1 MPSLLGLQPQSLLQS
16 VLDNVGVAL
25 AVIDHEGR
33 FVFTN
38 QAALNMFGATESIGG
53 VLCEEWRRDYVFCD
67 NQGRVIPW
75 QQASLLRALAGDE
88 VEPQEVGVTL
98 PDGRTKWLHSAGSR
112 FSVMG
117 LTGVFVIITD
127 ETEQVELRRAVEQAH
142 RAEAVGLLAGGLAH
156 DLNNML
162 SVLSGNLILALADQG
177 IPETTRERLQQMQ
190 VALGKGAA
198 LATRLVRNSRTQK
211 IQTRS
216 VQINDIVNSALQLAG
231 PLLKTRV
238 KVKTEL
244 GGSLPAVE
252 ADISRMEQVL
262 VNLILNALDA
272 MPDGGELTVHT
283 EIVPGDSVSAW
294 KNENAAQFV
303 LTTIAD
309 TGTGIPE
316 NLQESIFDP
325 FFTTKPDGK
334 GAGLGLSSA
343 SEIVRQHKGHIKV
356 QSAPGA
362 GTKFSVYLPVMECSS
377 SLSEKVA

>member
-1 MPSLLGLQPQSLLQS
+1 MPSLLGLHPQSLLQS

-25 AVIDHEGR
+25 AVIDREGK

-38 QAALNMFGATESIGG
+38 QAALNMFGATESMSG
-53 VLCEEWRRDYVFCD
+53 VSFEEWRRDYVFCD
-67 NQGRVIPW
+67 SRGRVVPW
-75 QQASLLRALAGDE
+75 QQAPLLRALAGDE
-88 VEPQEVGVTL
+88 VEPQDVGLTL
-98 PDGRTKWLHSAGSR
+98 PDGRVKWLHSAGSR

-127 ETEQVELRRAVEQAH
+127 ETEQVELRRAVE
-142 RAEAVGLLAGGLAH
+142 RAQRTEAVGMLAGGLAH

-162 SVLSGNLILALADQG
+162 SVLSENLVLALDDQG
-177 IPETTRERLQQMQ
+177 IPEPTRERLQQMQ

-198 LATRLVRNSRTQK
+198 LATRLVRNSHTQK
-211 IQTRS
+211 IQTRP
-216 VQINDIVNSALQLAG
+216 VQINDIVNSALELAG
-231 PLLKTRV
+231 PLLKSRV
-238 KVKTEL
+238 RVKTEL
-244 GGSLPAVE
+244 GRSLPAVE

-262 VNLILNALDA
+262 INLILNALDA
-272 MPDGGELTVHT
+272 MPDGGELTVQT
-283 EIVPGDSVSAW
+283 EVVPDDSVSAR
-294 KNENAAQFV
+294 KNENPAQFV

-362 GTKFSVYLPVMECSS
+362 GTKFSIYLPVMECSS

>member
-25 AVIDHEGR
+25 AVIDREGK

-38 QAALNMFGATESIGG
+38 QAALNMFGATESISG
-53 VLCEEWRRDYVFCD
+53 VLFEEWRRDYVFCD
-67 NQGRVIPW
+67 NRGRVIPW
-75 QQASLLRALAGDE
+75 QQAPLLRALAGDE
-88 VEPQEVGVTL
+88 VEPQEIGLTL
-98 PDGRTKWLHSAGSR
+98 PDGRIKWLHSAGSR

-127 ETEQVELRRAVEQAH
+127 ETEQVELRRAVE
-142 RAEAVGLLAGGLAH
+142 RAQRTEAVGMLAGGLAH

-162 SVLSGNLILALADQG
+162 SVLSENLVLALADEG
-177 IPETTRERLQQMQ
+177 IPEPTRERLQQMQ

-198 LATRLVRNSRTQK
+198 LATRLVRNSHTQK
-211 IQTRS
+211 IQTHP
-216 VQINDIVNSALQLAG
+216 VQINDIVNSALELAG
-231 PLLKTRV
+231 PLLKSRV

-244 GGSLPAVE
+244 GCSLPAVE

-262 VNLILNALDA
+262 INLILNALDA
-272 MPDGGELTVHT
+272 MPDGGELTVQT
-283 EIVPGDSVSAW
+283 EVVSDDSVSAR

-362 GTKFSVYLPVMECSS
+362 GTKFRVYLPVMECSS
-377 SLSEKVA
+377 SLPGKVA